1 MMKKIVTISCLVI
14 AVCFTT
20 QQARAQVDFGVRGGV
35 NFASFNDA
43 SLDVG
48 SNTGFMGGFYV
59 QYSIANSPIVIQP
72 EILYSQKGAEY
83 ESQAGTVTANLNYI
97 EIPVLAK
104 FNYVLDGPLTPY
116 VAAGPYVGFLISSSQ
131 EASGKIPAEGLND
144 EFKTVDFGVAVGA
157 GINYKRFNLG
167 VRYDAGLTTVF
178 DADDASAK
186 NGNIAI
192 IAGYSF

>member
-1 MMKKIVTISCLVI
+1 MMKKIVTISCLVL
-14 AVCFTT
+14 AACFTT
-20 QQARAQVDFGVRGGV
+20 QQAQAQIDFGVRGGV

-43 SLDVG
+43 SLDVSG
-48 SNTGFMGGFYV
+48 NTGFMGGFYV
-59 QYSIANSPIVIQP
+59 QYPIANSPIVIQP

-116 VAAGPYVGFLISSSQ
+116 VAVGPYVGFLIDSSTEYNGQDVS
-131 EASGKIPAEGLND
+131 EGLTD
-144 EFKTVDFGVAVGA
+144 FKTVDFGVAVGA

-167 VRYDAGLTTVF
+167 VRYDAGLTTIS

-186 NGNIAI
+186 NGAFAI
-192 IAGYSF
+192 IAGFSF